1 MAPRVR
7 VLLDFLSERFA
18 QVSDE
23 LESLLGLPPAGQDGG
38 AGRSV
43 RWRAAR
49 AAGPR
54 PSAEAGHEPLS
65 AEVL

>member
-23 LESLLGLPPAGQDGG
+23 LEGLLGLPPDGPHGQATGETASREG
-38 AGRSV
+38 
-43 RWRAAR
+43 
-49 AAGPR
+49 
-54 PSAEAGHEPLS
+54 L
-65 AEVL
+65 

>member
-23 LESLLGLPPAGQDGG
+23 LEGLLGLPPEQP
-38 AGRSV
+38 
-43 RWRAAR
+43 RAM
-49 AAGPR
+49 AA
-54 PSAEAGHEPLS
+54 AETAADEGL
-65 AEVL
+65 

>member
-23 LESLLGLPPAGQDGG
+23 LEGLLGLPPA
-38 AGRSV
+38 AL
-43 RWRAAR
+43 
-49 AAGPR
+49 
-54 PSAEAGHEPLS
+54 EAPETDISREALS
-65 AEVL
+65 GEGL

>member
-23 LESLLGLPPAGQDGG
+23 LERLLGLPPD
-38 AGRSV
+38 R
-43 RWRAAR
+43 R
-49 AAGPR
+49 
-54 PSAEAGHEPLS
+54 LS
-65 AEVL
+65 AKTPAP